1 MMTDDMMVI
10 RNVMMAMVVIIL
22 EMKNVCR
29 RHKQLTDMDI
39 QDLLIPQPLKMEIL
53 NTFTCLGIIK
63 DIYVNVQII
72 SLFEG
77 QNGRGASVFKTQW
90 KNCQPP
96 QLGL

>member
-1 MMTDDMMVI
+1 MMTIMMVI

-29 RHKQLTDMDI
+29 RTQRIDRHGHPGLANSSNSKDGNT
-39 QDLLIPQPLKMEIL
+39 EHIL
-53 NTFTCLGIIK
+53 FLGLIK